1 MSDIFLDLFS
11 DLLSIVFSL
20 NCGYLFCLTFI
31 TMKIT
36 MKEQREKRERKTKI
50 SYSINKTFGKKKM
63 VRGHSFMTFAKKC
76 KIRRLPL
83 LLCPQTYNFGLR
95 SLHSCV
101 HFFLCSCTQYSLF
114 SNVHSVFPLQNC
126 KSTIKECSGCKQCNR
141 SQTTARMLENLVYD

>member
-11 DLLSIVFSL
+11 NLFSIVFSL

-50 SYSINKTFGKKKM
+50 SYSINKTFGEKKM

-76 KIRRLPL
+76 KIRRPPL
-83 LLCPQTYNFGLR
+83 LLYPQTYNFGLR
-95 SLHSCV
+95 SLHSWTFLIDILYLQV
-101 HFFLCSCTQYSLF
+101 ISEFFSKTLTIR
-114 SNVHSVFPLQNC
+114 
-126 KSTIKECSGCKQCNR
+126 ST
-141 SQTTARMLENLVYD
+141 